1 MSNVK
6 PTCVE
11 PRSGGGPLIYIVDD
25 EPMVLELAAVILE
38 PLGYTIATFRAP
50 ENALQAFRAAE
61 SPPVLLVTDYAM
73 HAMNG
78 LELIVACRE
87 IRPEQKV
94 LLISGTVGQEVF
106 RDAPVKPNRF
116 LAKPFQSKQ
125 LAEAVAE
132 TMAG

>member
-1 MSNVK
+1 M
-6 PTCVE
+6 
-11 PRSGGGPLIYIVDD
+11 IYIVDD

-61 SPPVLLVTDYAM
+61 CPPVLLVTDYAM